1 MLWGQVKT
9 LFILCFLILDLFLIQ
24 QFLEKK
30 ESQTDIGLLSDPK
43 IEESLEDN
51 VTFSD
56 KISKES
62 LQQTLKETYI
72 SAERKSFSADE
83 IAAILNKDKENQTI
97 TIKDEQ
103 TIISTFQEPVPTNP
117 TASEDELVKTV
128 KSNVNFGDKYAFWDR
143 YEVEDGPDTL
153 IFFQTYQD
161 RLIYYNEG
169 GTLLVHVNDNNEI
182 LGYAQ
187 TLLTEVEK
195 TGETEELMEAYKAV
209 TTLFNQNEIQ
219 YGDEITNVSIGYHT
233 LIDNGEQIFAPTW
246 RISVNSESSHFVNA
260 FEGYSFST
268 DDENFVKKAESKL
281 FNTSDTTTKWSGEE

>member
-195 TGETEELMEAYKAV
+195 TGETEELMEAYQAV